1 MFSLLRWEHRP
12 PLGAV
17 STHTQKGN
25 IVQKKITAAL
35 VGSCAHTIAKRW
47 ALQNGLQEW
56 EAAAIAWVAG
66 AIVSGAVM
74 RA

>member
-1 MFSLLRWEHRP
+1 M
-12 PLGAV
+12 
-17 STHTQKGN
+17 STHTLRGN
-25 IVQKKITAAL
+25 IMPRKITAAI

-56 EAAAIAWVAG
+56 EAAALAWVAS
-66 AIVSGAVM
+66 AAVSAVVL